1 MSRPNFEIPLARRF
15 GGALKLAQHA
25 LRTRLDEALRPL
37 NLTAPQ
43 CAVLSALE
51 QEPGLSNAALA
62 RAAFVTP
69 QSMQGIL
76 VNMEREGFVTRSSDP
91 NHGRILRS
99 EVTATGREALMQA
112 HYAILEVE
120 AVAIDLLGEQEVAR
134 LAGTLAQYAEQLLKG
149 KIPPNLEG
157 ENSR

>member
-1 MSRPNFEIPLARRF
+1 MSRSNFAVPLARRF
-15 GGALKLAQHA
+15 GGALNLAQHA

-76 VNMEREGFVTRSSDP
+76 VNMEREGFITRSPDP

-99 EVTATGREALMQA
+99 EITASGRKALTEA
-112 HYAILEVE
+112 HTAILEVE
-120 AVAIDLLGEQEVAR
+120 AVAPSLMSEREMER
-134 LAGTLAQYAEQLLKG
+134 LTKMLTRYAELLMG
-149 KIPPNLEG
+149 G
-157 ENSR
+157 ESER